1 MPMTVWRPRQQ
12 RCRTHAPTDREGVVP
27 SNIAGGIR
35 LSMRAA
41 GRRSSD
47 GCRSVRAA
55 RELGRHLVQ
64 AERGAEAPPELLAS
78 KERDQLGELPRE
90 PETQG
95 AVEAAHHGPARRAE
109 DGCEVTH
116 VADLVAQDLV
126 VEEADARG
134 DLRLVGEEFDA
145 AVAERAEEDAAGHLG
160 APGERPV
167 PAFGR
172 ADEELHDHAR
182 GERRRPGMDRQA
194 EDRDRVGE
202 DARMIVLL
210 EHDAHED
217 GIVGVHLPVELAQ
230 ADPEPLR
237 LVRLGG
243 GEEPE
248 HAVVE
253 PGLGPAA
260 REVFE
265 ERLAVDRPPRADRLP
280 CQAVEERLA
289 PGERAAEE
297 VGLPVPRAQKGE
309 IAVRHDALLPRAAPR
324 STSAV
329 RTRRPRTSPPVTVP
343 PTGAAIT
350 PPIGANVMVTTS
362 LPHAG

>member
-1 MPMTVWRPRQQ
+1 MKRASR
-12 RCRTHAPTDREGVVP
+12 
-27 SNIAGGIR
+27 AGPYTGET
-35 LSMRAA
+35 
-41 GRRSSD
+41 SSD
-47 GCRSVRAA
+47 RGRGVGAA
-55 RELGRHLVQ
+55 RELGRHLAQ
-64 AERGAEAPPELLAS
+64 AERRAEAPPELRS
-78 KERDQLGELPRE
+78 PTERDQLRELARE
-90 PETQG
+90 PVAQG
-95 AVEAAHHGPARRAE
+95 AVEAAHHGPARGPEHGRNVA
-109 DGCEVTH
+109 H
-116 VADLVAQDLV
+116 VADLVTQDLV
-126 VEEADARG
+126 VEEAETRAHLG
-134 DLRLVGEEFDA
+134 LVGEELDA
-145 AVAERAEEDAAGHLG
+145 AVTERAEDDAAGHLG

-167 PAFGR
+167 PALGG

-182 GERRRPGMDRQA
+182 GERRRPGMDPQA

-202 DARMIVLL
+202 DARMVVLL

-260 REVFE
+260 REVPE

-297 VGLPVPRAQKGE
+297 VGLHVPRAQKGE

>member
-1 MPMTVWRPRQQ
+1 MKRASRAGPYTGETPS
-12 RCRTHAPTDREGVVP
+12 DRGRGV
-27 SNIAGGIR
+27 G
-35 LSMRAA
+35 
-41 GRRSSD
+41 
-47 GCRSVRAA
+47 AA
-55 RELGRHLVQ
+55 RELGRHLAQ
-64 AERGAEAPPELLAS
+64 AERRAEAPPELRSPAERNQLRELA
-78 KERDQLGELPRE
+78 RE
-90 PETQG
+90 PVAQG
-95 AVEAAHHGPARRAE
+95 AVEAAHHGPARGPEHGRDVA
-109 DGCEVTH
+109 H

-134 DLRLVGEEFDA
+134 DLRLVGEELDA
-145 AVAERAEEDAAGHLG
+145 AVTERAEDDAAGHLG

-167 PAFGR
+167 PALGR

-182 GERRRPGMDRQA
+182 GERRRPGVDRQA

-202 DARMIVLL
+202 DARIVVLL
-210 EHDAHED
+210 EHDVHD
-217 GIVGVHLPVELAQ
+217 DRVVGVHPPVELAQ

-243 GEEPE
+243 GEQPQ

-260 REVFE
+260 REVAE
-265 ERLAVDRPPRADRLP
+265 KGLAVDRPPRADRLP

-289 PGERAAEE
+289 PGERVAEE

-309 IAVRHDALLPRAAPR
+309 VAVRHDALLPRAAPR

-343 PTGAAIT
+343 PAGAAIT
-350 PPIGANVMVTTS
+350 PPIGANVMVTTLLS
-362 LPHAG
+362 PRTLADGSGPPSIARRLHFSEVERTGT